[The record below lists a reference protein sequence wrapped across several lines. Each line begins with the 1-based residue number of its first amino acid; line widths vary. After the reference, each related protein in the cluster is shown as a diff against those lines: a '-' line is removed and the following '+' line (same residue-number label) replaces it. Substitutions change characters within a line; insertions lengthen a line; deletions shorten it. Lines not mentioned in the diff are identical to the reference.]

1 VIGRVAGA
9 TDGSVAIH
17 PNANQ
22 ILDDADTAY
31 DTFLSAARQLTATEI
46 SEELTDEQLI
56 EAPRRP
62 AAVDEVDSLNLT
74 RNNIQTIIW
83 ATGYT
88 YDFGWIKLPV
98 FDQHGRPAQHRGV
111 TQRPGLYFLGLH
123 WMHTFKSGLL
133 AGVGSDA
140 EYLAD
145 HMTQTR

>member
-31 DTFLSAARQLTATEI
+31 DTFLTAARQLATTEVGD
-46 SEELTDEQLI
+46 ELADESLS
-56 EAPRRP
+56 EAPRLP
-62 AAVDEVDSLNLT
+62 AAVDEVDSLDLT

-88 YDFGWIKLPV
+88 YDFGWMNLPV
-98 FDQHGRPAQHRGV
+98 FDQRGRPAQHRGV

-133 AGVGSDA
+133 AGVGGDA

-145 HMTQTR
+145 HMAQRC